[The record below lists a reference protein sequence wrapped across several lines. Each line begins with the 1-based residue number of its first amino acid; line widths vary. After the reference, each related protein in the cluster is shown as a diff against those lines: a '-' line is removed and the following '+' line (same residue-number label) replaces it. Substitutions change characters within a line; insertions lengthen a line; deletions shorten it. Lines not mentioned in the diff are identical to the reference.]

1 MAGHLARSLGQLLP
15 KQSALFV
22 CDIQDRFRTNI
33 KGFPTVISTAR
44 RLIKG
49 SIALQLP
56 IVVTEQYPKALG
68 HTVVELVEVLP
79 PAYTTTPLPSMQG
92 QQGREAAPTAQ
103 SHHAVFSKTLFS
115 MWTPEV
121 QDHMSQALPHVKQV
135 VLLGIETHVCVL
147 QTALD
152 LLARGYEVHVV
163 VDGVS
168 SQREVD
174 RAVALQR
181 LAQSGVF
188 LASSEMVLFQLADL
202 VQFMHTGDAKAP
214 GFKAIS
220 ELAKEER
227 APHMVALHSS
237 LGNDINCTLGP
248 GTTWQPAARLVTG
261 TWLVAGHGTS
271 SFLDL
276 SLMTR
281 ASLAPG
287 SRLVLQDL
295 TLVTDIAVARASTPQ
310 HFLIP
315 INLTGSGATSIAF
328 SNVTLQLPSTCTT
341 LASYASLLCRGAVN
355 SNLLISRQ
363 GVVFRSW
370 TTATV
375 RSSNL
380 KLTCGRPLPSAQHL
394 ACMSMVVAEPSEL
407 LAALAAAGGQAGGST
422 TYIHVLRNISLQ
434 GYAPDV
440 HGGVVPGPLTNITNT
455 LIISGLWR
463 GIIDAQDLEARV
475 IFQKLVLVNLPLGAS
490 LSLPIGLLTASIHFV
505 EYVRGKL

>member
-1 MAGHLARSLGQLLP
+1 MRMCFALL
-15 KQSALFV
+15 L
-22 CDIQDRFRTNI
+22 
-33 KGFPTVISTAR
+33 
-44 RLIKG
+44 
-49 SIALQLP
+49 
-56 IVVTEQYPKALG
+56 
-68 HTVVELVEVLP
+68 LVSV
-79 PAYTTTPLPSMQG
+79 S
-92 QQGREAAPTAQ
+92 
-103 SHHAVFSKTLFS
+103 
-115 MWTPEV
+115 
-121 QDHMSQALPHVKQV
+121 
-135 VLLGIETHVCVL
+135 LLGLRCN
-147 QTALD
+147 A
-152 LLARGYEVHVV
+152 
-163 VDGVS
+163 
-168 SQREVD
+168 
-174 RAVALQR
+174 
-181 LAQSGVF
+181 
-188 LASSEMVLFQLADL
+188 ASWQEC
-202 VQFMHTGDAKAP
+202 
-214 GFKAIS
+214 IS
-220 ELAKEER
+220 R
-227 APHMVALHSS
+227 
-237 LGNDINCTLGP
+237 GNDIHCTLGP

-455 LIISGLWR
+455 LIISGVPSPATPRPELDWAGWR

-505 EYVRGKL
+505 EYVRGKLGNIGAGESLQLNDVKLLLPSDEVVMWTYVALGATNTDLVPREEWRLPFPYVFQVAAHTPNQSMHFIAFQAVRAFMWSDVQLVSVEVQPPSGPLLIHDTGASPQGCCASTGSALLWLL

>member
-49 SIALQLP
+49 SMALQLP

-92 QQGREAAPTAQ
+92 QQGREAAPAAQ

-121 QDHMSQALPHVKQV
+121 QAHMTQALPHVKQV
-135 VLLGIETHVCVL
+135 VLLGIEAHVCVL

-188 LASSEMVLFQLADL
+188 LASSEMVLFQLA
-202 VQFMHTGDAKAP
+202 GDAKAP

-237 LGNDINCTLGP
+237 L
-248 GTTWQPAARLVTG
+248 
-261 TWLVAGHGTS
+261 
-271 SFLDL
+271 
-276 SLMTR
+276 
-281 ASLAPG
+281 
-287 SRLVLQDL
+287 
-295 TLVTDIAVARASTPQ
+295 
-310 HFLIP
+310 
-315 INLTGSGATSIAF
+315 
-328 SNVTLQLPSTCTT
+328 
-341 LASYASLLCRGAVN
+341 
-355 SNLLISRQ
+355 
-363 GVVFRSW
+363 
-370 TTATV
+370 
-375 RSSNL
+375 
-380 KLTCGRPLPSAQHL
+380 
-394 ACMSMVVAEPSEL
+394 
-407 LAALAAAGGQAGGST
+407 
-422 TYIHVLRNISLQ
+422 
-434 GYAPDV
+434 
-440 HGGVVPGPLTNITNT
+440 
-455 LIISGLWR
+455 
-463 GIIDAQDLEARV
+463 
-475 IFQKLVLVNLPLGAS
+475 
-490 LSLPIGLLTASIHFV
+490 
-505 EYVRGKL
+505 